1 MKPTAMKPTTE
12 LWEDTLSI
20 LEERLDSKDFDGWI
34 NNRLSLERYDKTKG
48 TLFLGVDTDF
58 RKAQLELKYTEVVEG
73 AALEAFGA
81 PVKIR
86 FLLPEEMVDLRKG
99 PDWGETEE
107 IIFNPRYT
115 FDNFIVGDNSRFAF
129 NAAQSVAMAPGKSYS
144 PLFIYGDS
152 GLGKTHL
159 MHAIG
164 IYILEHSPM
173 LRVLYVSSETFTD
186 DFVNASM
193 HKKMN
198 VFKEKYRGVDVLL
211 IDDIWFISEKEKTIE
226 EVFNTYEALYNSGKQ
241 MVFTSD
247 RPPKDILGID
257 ERLRGRLGMGLLV
270 DLKPPSYEI
279 KVAILKNKAV
289 LDRVQEDE
297 GLSEVIA
304 FIAEHIKSNV
314 RDLESAFNRV
324 VFYAK
329 VANRPFTKALA
340 KEILKDVMQISG
352 NEPSSKDIKK
362 VVAGY
367 FDITVAAIDSTERTR
382 ALATPR
388 QIAMY
393 LCYELTN
400 LSFPKIATDFK
411 KDYATVHHAYNK
423 IRKEIASNEHFR
435 NIVEVITAKIQSD
448 Y

>member
-1 MKPTAMKPTTE
+1 MKPTTE
-12 LWEDTLSI
+12 LWEKTLSNI
-20 LEERLDSKDFDGWI
+20 EERLDGRDFNTWI
-34 NNRLSLERYDKTKG
+34 ENSLSLIRYDRTG
-48 TLFLGVDTDF
+48 GVLFLGVDSDF
-58 RKAQLELKYTEVVEG
+58 RKAQLELKYADVVEW
-73 AALEAFGA
+73 AASEAFGT

-86 FLLPEEMVDLRKG
+86 FLLPEELSAVKAAADRS
-99 PDWGETEE
+99 DYEE

-115 FDNFIVGDNSRFAF
+115 FDNFIVGDNSRFAAG
-129 NAAQSVAMAPGKSYS
+129 AAQAVAQAPGKTYS

-164 IYILEHSPM
+164 IYILEHFPK

-186 DFVNASM
+186 DFVNASI

-211 IDDIWFISEKEKTIE
+211 IDDIQFISEKEKTIE
-226 EVFNTYEALYNSGKQ
+226 EVFNTYEALYNTGKQ

-247 RPPKDILGID
+247 KPPKDILGID
-257 ERLRGRLGMGLLV
+257 ERLKSRLGMGLLV

-279 KVAILKNKAV
+279 KVAILKNKAK
-289 LDRVQEDE
+289 LDKVQEDE
-297 GLSEVIA
+297 GLLEVIA
-304 FIAEHIKSNV
+304 FIAEHIKSHV

-329 VANRPFTKALA
+329 TMGKPFTKALA
-340 KEILKDVMQISG
+340 KEVLKDVMQISG
-352 NEPSSKDIKK
+352 SEPTSKDIKK
-362 VVAGY
+362 IVAKY
-367 FDITVAAIDSTERTR
+367 FDISVSAIDSADR
-382 ALATPR
+382 ARAISNPR

-393 LCYELTN
+393 LCYELTKM
-400 LSFPKIATDFK
+400 SFPKIAEDFK
-411 KDYATVHHAYNK
+411 KDYSTVHHAYDK
-423 IRKEIASNEHFR
+423 IRKEIATNEPLK
-435 NIVEVITAKIQSD
+435 NIVDEITNKIQNE